1 MILFYTHLS
10 FLSSKLVVLKIF
22 CLLNIWSIY
31 FQQFKIFDC
40 NLTNALSQIN
50 QMNVL
55 VCGPVLNYGCPQMR
69 YHASHLYSVF

>member
-31 FQQFKIFDC
+31 FQQFKTFDC
-40 NLTNALSQIN
+40 NHALSQIN

-55 VCGPVLNYGCPQMR
+55 VCASVLNYECPQKR
-69 YHASHLYSVF
+69 LRTSHLYSVF